1 MPHITEK
8 PTSDARKQ
16 PEKLRHTINYVILQL
31 HFKIALN
38 GMKAKYIHRELSAVR
53 EEIYR
58 YFSVI
63 TVTGLRQSG
72 KTALLRNLYSDE

>member
-1 MPHITEK
+1 
-8 PTSDARKQ
+8 
-16 PEKLRHTINYVILQL
+16 
-31 HFKIALN
+31 
-38 GMKAKYIHRELSAVR
+38 MKAKYIHRELSAVI
-53 EEIYR
+53 EEVYR